1 MDIYLTNLS
10 TNEKVR
16 IPMLPE
22 EIGITSGT
30 SFASYD
36 IAKLGEVKI
45 PFGNALKEIVWEAML
60 PGKALS
66 NYPFIRAY
74 VEPKDIYIKLESWRR
89 KGCKLRLLITET
101 PINDDVYINE
111 FEATLKGA
119 FGSYEYKI
127 SCIEA
132 RDIVIESHYEK
143 LNLFTFPKPQPK
155 PKPRPAPA
163 PSKTYTVVN
172 GDCLWNIAIRFY
184 GNGTQ
189 YTKIYDT
196 NKDLIERTAKSRG
209 FASSSH
215 GHWIFPG
222 EVLAIP

>member
-1 MDIYLTNLS
+1 
-10 TNEKVR
+10 
-16 IPMLPE
+16 MLPE

-45 PFGNALKEIVWEAML
+45 PFGNNLKEIVWEAML

-74 VEPKDIYIKLESWRR
+74 VDPKDIYIKLDSWRK

-119 FGSYEYKI
+119 FGSYEYKL

-143 LNLFTFPKPQPK
+143 MNLFTFPKSHPK
-155 PKPRPAPA
+155 PKPRPAPT
-163 PSKTYTVVN
+163 PSKTYTVTS
-172 GDCLWNIAIRFY
+172 GDCLWNIAIKFY
-184 GNGTQ
+184 GDGTR
-189 YTKIYDT
+189 YTRIYDT
-196 NKDLIERTAKSRG
+196 NKDLIERIAKSRG
-209 FASSSH
+209 FTSSSH